1 MDERL
6 CVGNESSPL
15 GDGCS
20 DPAVHPVH
28 PVHPVSISAGPG
40 LLSVCSNGHG
50 ILLRPYPAYSGHIQ
64 PYLAYGEFFFQK
76 VGGMR
81 KKPSL
86 AFIHRTIISLASGNG
101 RENPVCVRF
110 LSFFVMNQSRTYS
123 PRPVL
128 RRFWRGRT
136 KDTEMRKPL
145 PLQTFALPRCCE

>member
-101 RENPVCVRF
+101 RENPV
-110 LSFFVMNQSRTYS
+110 L
-123 PRPVL
+123 RPVFVIFCHESVKNL
-128 RRFWRGRT
+128 FT
-136 KDTEMRKPL
+136 T
-145 PLQTFALPRCCE
+145 TCFAAFLERLHERHRNA